1 MKQHIAKLL
10 VFLMLM
16 TTMIVPADLSFAES
30 GDENTTQTEESNDP
44 QEKPD
49 STQETLRSLR
59 MMKKSLKMNHHLILQ
74 LQKKALSLQ
83 KMTS

>member
-30 GDENTTQTEESNDP
+30 GNENTTQTEESNDP
-44 QEKPD
+44 QKNLIRHRKL
-49 STQETLRSLR
+49 LRSLR
-59 MMKKSLKMNHHLILQ
+59 MMKRALKMNRHLILQ